1 MNLKKR
7 KKIAHF
13 IFLSLF
19 GLADEEQQKELEEW
33 FDKQRK
39 NREFF
44 KQLEDPDFQLQ
55 QLLEYSGYDERKAWQ
70 KLEVR
75 LNFMP
80 RHFFYRLLP
89 YVAVLVL
96 CVGVLAV
103 MRISSSS
110 DNVSDRMEE
119 TAFLTSKARLV
130 TEDGHIYELEN
141 SGQNDSMFVLA
152 GNNLT
157 NDGRLLVYAY
167 RDTASVCQ
175 QHLLQVPR
183 GGEFCLIL
191 SDGTRVWL
199 NAETEL
205 SYPSYFSGDT
215 RRVKLKGEAYFEVSR
230 DTTMPF
236 IVETGQ
242 LQINVLGTSFNV
254 SAYPGE
260 AQHTTLVEGKIRAA
274 YAGQTKVL
282 RPGEQV
288 LLTQEGMKVLKV
300 YVGNYVGW
308 KEKRFAFK
316 NKPIQEV
323 VRDLE
328 RWYNIRFVIDPKVC
342 DIRLT
347 ASLPKY
353 EHIGEVLKIIED
365 IACVKCEI
373 NSQEIMIKAE

>member
-7 KKIAHF
+7 KNIAHF

-19 GLADEEQQKELEEW
+19 GLADEGQQKELEEW
-33 FDKQRK
+33 LDKREK
-39 NREFF
+39 NRTLFRQF
-44 KQLEDPDFQLQ
+44 EDPDFQLR
-55 QLLEYSGYDERKAWQ
+55 QLSEYSDYDEREAWQ
-70 KLEVR
+70 KIKVR
-75 LNFMP
+75 LEPTP
-80 RHFFYRLLP
+80 RHFFYKLLP
-89 YVAVLVL
+89 YAAVLVV
-96 CVGVLAV
+96 CVGILAI

-110 DNVSDRMEE
+110 DKISGGVEE
-119 TAFLTSKARLV
+119 ITSLTSRARLV
-130 TEDGHIYELEN
+130 VEDGSMYELEAL
-141 SGQNDSMFVLA
+141 GHNDSLLVLA

-157 NDGRLLVYAY
+157 NDGRQLVYVH
-167 RDTASVCQ
+167 RDVAAVCQ

-205 SYPSYFSGDT
+205 SYPSYFSGDS

-260 AQHTTLVEGKIRAA
+260 TQYTTLVAGKIKAA
-274 YAGQTKVL
+274 YAGQSEIL
-282 RPGEQV
+282 QPGEQV
-288 LLTQEGMKVLKV
+288 VLTPEGMKIRDV
-300 YVGNYVGW
+300 YVENYVGW
-308 KEKRFAFK
+308 KEKRFSFK
-316 NKPIQEV
+316 NKPIEEV
-323 VRDLE
+323 VRDLQ
-328 RWYNIRFVIDPKVC
+328 RWYDVRIVIDPKIC

-353 EHIGEVLKIIED
+353 EQLDKVLKIIED

-373 NSQEIMIKAE
+373 NRQEIIIKSE